1 MRGGNG
7 GRGGDRCAKKGRTR
21 LKGTWGGEVNWE
33 IGKECEINRA
43 LLPSWHLSTN
53 TITNT
58 TKTTTMTTTT
68 KTSLYQYKTYKE
80 HTN

>member
-43 LLPSWHLSTN
+43 LLPSCAH
-53 TITNT
+53 
-58 TKTTTMTTTT
+58 
-68 KTSLYQYKTYKE
+68 
-80 HTN
+80 